1 MKTNRGISLIE
12 LVIVM
17 IIMILIISFAVYSG
31 IDSIS
36 KAEATELY
44 EEMNSMV
51 SAVNGVMVR
60 KELGE
65 YDDAWLANYYNEDLQ
80 NGWYLIKAD
89 SSKSQNLGVDSLKR
103 NYLVNFETGE
113 VILETPVV
121 VLETEVQTYDSI
133 RQLVESDKI

>member
-1 MKTNRGISLIE
+1 MKENRGISLIE

-31 IDSIS
+31 IDSIG

-51 SAVNGVMVR
+51 SAVNGVMTR
-60 KELGE
+60 KEIGD
-65 YDDAWLANYYNEDLQ
+65 YDDAWLADYYDEDLL
-80 NGWYLIKAD
+80 NGWYLIQKN
-89 SSKSQNLGVDSLKR
+89 SGTSEKLGVEALKR

-113 VILETPVV
+113 VILETSVV
-121 VLETEVQTYDSI
+121 VLETEVQTYESI
-133 RQLVESDKI
+133 RHLVESDKI

>member
-1 MKTNRGISLIE
+1 MKENRGISLIE

-31 IDSIS
+31 IDSIG

-51 SAVNGVMVR
+51 SAVNGVMIK

-65 YDDAWLANYYNEDLQ
+65 YDDAWLESYYDVDIG
-80 NGWYLIKAD
+80 NGWYLLKGG
-89 SSKSQNLGVDSLKR
+89 SSKAENLGIDILKR
-103 NYLVNFETGE
+103 NYLVNFESGE
-113 VILETPVV
+113 IMLENPAT
-121 VLETEVQTYDSI
+121 VLDTKVQTYESV
-133 RQLVESDKI
+133 RRLVESDKI

>member
-31 IDSIS
+31 IDSIG

-51 SAVNGVMVR
+51 SAVNGVMTR
-60 KELGE
+60 KEIAD
-65 YDDAWLANYYNEDLQ
+65 YDDSWIESYYDVDLG
-80 NGWYLIKAD
+80 NGWYLIKGGSNKAE
-89 SSKSQNLGVDSLKR
+89 NLGIDILKR
-103 NYLVNFETGE
+103 NYLINFETGE
-113 VILETPVV
+113 VMLETPVE

-133 RQLVESDKI
+133 RRLVESDKI

>member
-1 MKTNRGISLIE
+1 MKENRGISLIE

-31 IDSIS
+31 IDSIG

-51 SAVNGVMVR
+51 SAVNGVMIK

-65 YDDAWLANYYNEDLQ
+65 YDDAWLESYYDVDLG
-80 NGWYLIKAD
+80 NGWYLLKGG
-89 SSKSQNLGVDSLKR
+89 SSKAENLGIDILKR
-103 NYLVNFETGE
+103 NYLVNFESGE
-113 VILETPVV
+113 IMLENPAT
-121 VLETEVQTYDSI
+121 VLDTKVQTYESI
-133 RQLVESDKI
+133 RRLVESDKI

>member
-1 MKTNRGISLIE
+1 MKENRGISLIE

-31 IDSIS
+31 IDSIG

-51 SAVNGVMVR
+51 SAVNGVMIK

-65 YDDAWLANYYNEDLQ
+65 YDDAWLESYYDVDIG
-80 NGWYLIKAD
+80 NGWYLLKSG
-89 SSKSQNLGVDSLKR
+89 SSKAENLGIDILKR
-103 NYLVNFETGE
+103 NYLVNFESGE
-113 VILETPVV
+113 IMLENPAT
-121 VLETEVQTYDSI
+121 VLDTKVQTYESV
-133 RQLVESDKI
+133 RRLVESDKI